1 MSSDAETDVV
11 LVGAGP
17 VALFAVFQLGLY
29 GLKCVLVDS
38 LDRAGGQC
46 AVLYPDKPIYDVP
59 GFPRIDG
66 DELTGRLIEQIAPFS
81 PVFHFGRT
89 AIGFV
94 QNPDG
99 RFAMSL
105 DDGSVQSS
113 SVIVVASGLGTFT
126 PKAGPKTATDADLV
140 PGPAAGWGLERESD
154 AIAVDTERFETS
166 VPGVFAIGDACHYPG
181 KLRLILSGF
190 HEAALMT
197 QAVRRICFPGG
208 KTALEYTTS
217 SSRIKNRLT
226 ARNVTE
232 E

>member
-1 MSSDAETDVV
+1 MEAGGDTDVL

-29 GLKCVLVDS
+29 GLKCTLVDS

-66 DELTGRLIEQIAPFS
+66 LDLTARLLEQIAPFS
-81 PVFHFGRT
+81 PTFRFGST
-89 AIGFV
+89 VAGFA
-94 QNPDG
+94 QQPGG
-99 RFAMSL
+99 RFQVAL
-105 DDGSVQSS
+105 KDGAALGAS
-113 SVIVVASGLGTFT
+113 IVVAATGLGTFL
-126 PKAGPKTATDADLV
+126 PGAGEPALEAGPAPDWPLQRTGDV
-140 PGPAAGWGLERESD
+140 F
-154 AIAVDTERFETS
+154 AVDAERFETS
-166 VPGVFAIGDACHYPG
+166 RRGIFAIGDACHYPG

-208 KTALEYTTS
+208 RTALEYTTS
-217 SSRIKNRLT
+217 SSRIKKKI
-226 ARNVTE
+226 E
-232 E
+232 GFQE